1 MENDFARKEKA
12 VVYPVGSARLL
23 LYRQNKVV
31 FFDFFRK
38 TGIETLRKKFGGKNL
53 VVARE
58 VIIPQFLVINRA
70 VNARAEKMWKRK
82 RK

>member
-70 VNARAEKMWKRK
+70 VNARAEKM
-82 RK
+82 